1 MRFQLREFRA
11 KGMPG
16 IILHGR
22 YGLETDYIGE
32 TYLDRI
38 NFAVEE

>member
-1 MRFQLREFRA
+1 
-11 KGMPG
+11 MPG

-22 YGLETDYIGE
+22 YGLEMPYIGE

-38 NFAVEE
+38 RFAVEEAEKLGLQDLDL